1 LTEAPHLYINEYLTS
16 RNLKKFRRSKLP
28 MPPKSRKKRKKTAE
42 IVIKE
47 SPLFKYW
54 SWLAVAAIIIF
65 VAAIRIRLLQIPL
78 ERDEGEFA
86 YMGQLLLQ
94 GIPPYLIAYSMK
106 LPGIFIAY
114 ALVMAI
120 FGQAIT
126 GIHIGLMLFNAV
138 AIVLAFLLARRLFD
152 DIAGVVAAAGYGL
165 LSLSPSVLGTS
176 AHATQ
181 FIVPLALGGTLLML
195 KSLDSDKYWMLL
207 ASGLLYGLAFIMKQH
222 AVFFIMFALIY
233 IIGRILKTKPID
245 WKKLAGKTS
254 LLVLASAIPFAVCCI
269 LLYTAGVF
277 SKFWFWTFS
286 YAQQYVAEKTLA
298 NVLQH
303 FMFSAPRAITPW
315 GWFWAIAGI
324 GLTAIFWNAKA
335 KSHRLFILGFSI
347 FSFLTI
353 CPGFFFRKHYF
364 VTLLPAIALLAGVAI
379 SAMVQFLAQK
389 KMPSLLK
396 SLPVLVIAATLIF
409 PTIKLNSFFFRAE
422 PDEACRMMYSA
433 NPFPES
439 VEIADYIKRHS
450 SRDDKIA
457 VIGSEPQIYF
467 YADRKSATGYIY
479 VYGLMEPQ
487 AYASRMQREMIK
499 EVETVRPKY
508 AVFVNVR
515 TSWLR
520 KENSDMTII
529 KWVQTYLDA
538 NYRIVGIIDIFNSNY
553 SAHWDDDARSY
564 RPASDTNV
572 YVLERI

>member
-1 LTEAPHLYINEYLTS
+1 
-16 RNLKKFRRSKLP
+16 
-28 MPPKSRKKRKKTAE
+28 M
-42 IVIKE
+42 
-47 SPLFKYW
+47 
-54 SWLAVAAIIIF
+54 
-65 VAAIRIRLLQIPL
+65 

-106 LPGIFIAY
+106 LPGIYVVY

-120 FGQAIT
+120 LGQTIT
-126 GIHIGLMLFNAV
+126 GIHTGLMLVNAV
-138 AIVLAFLLARRLFD
+138 AIVLVFLLARRLFD
-152 DIAGVVAAAGYGL
+152 DITGVVAAAGYGL

-195 KSLDSDKYWMLL
+195 KSLESGKYWMLL

-233 IIGRILKTKPID
+233 LIARILKTKPID
-245 WKKLAGKTS
+245 WKRLAGKTS
-254 LLVLASAIPFAVCCI
+254 LLILAFAIPFAVCCI

-286 YAQQYVAEKTLA
+286 YAQQYVAQVTLA
-298 NVLQH
+298 DAPRH
-303 FMFSAPRAITPW
+303 FMLLAPRVITPW
-315 GWFWAIAGI
+315 GWFWAMAGI
-324 GLTAIFWNAKA
+324 GLTAIFWNEQA

-353 CPGFFFRKHYF
+353 CPGFFFREHYF
-364 VTLLPAIALLAGVAI
+364 VTLLPAIALLAGVAVG
-379 SAMVQFLAQK
+379 AMIQFLAQE
-389 KMPSLLK
+389 KMPTLLK

-409 PTIKLNSFFFRAE
+409 PIIKLNSFFFRAE
-422 PDEACRMMYSA
+422 PAEASRMMYGA

-439 VEIADYIKRHS
+439 VEVADYIKRHS
-450 SRDDKIA
+450 SKDDKIT

-479 VYGLMEPQ
+479 VYGLMELQ
-487 AYASRMQREMIK
+487 AYASRMQREMIQ
-499 EVETVRPKY
+499 EIETARPVY
-508 AVFVNVR
+508 AVFVNVP

-520 KENSDMTII
+520 KEKSDMTILE
-529 KWVQTYLDA
+529 WVQTYLDA
-538 NYRIVGIIDIFNSNY
+538 NYRIVGIIDIFNSHY
-553 SAHWDDDARSY
+553 SAHWDEYVRSY

-572 YVLERI
+572 YVLKRISSDTRKETPAL

>member
-1 LTEAPHLYINEYLTS
+1 
-16 RNLKKFRRSKLP
+16 
-28 MPPKSRKKRKKTAE
+28 MKR
-42 IVIKE
+42 
-47 SPLFKYW
+47 SPLHKYW
-54 SWLAVAAIIIF
+54 SWLALAAIIIF
-65 VAAIRIRLLQIPL
+65 VVAIRIRLLQMPL
-78 ERDEGEFA
+78 ARDEGEFA

-106 LPGIFIAY
+106 LPGIYVAY

-120 FGQAIT
+120 FGQTIT
-126 GIHIGLMLFNAV
+126 GIHIGLMLVNAV
-138 AIVLAFLLARRLFD
+138 AIVLMFLLARRLFD
-152 DIAGVVAAAGYGL
+152 DIAGIVAAAGYGL

-181 FIVPLALGGTLLML
+181 FVVPLALGGTLLML
-195 KSLDSDKYWMLL
+195 KSLDSGKYWMLL

-222 AVFFIMFALIY
+222 AIFFTMFALFY
-233 IIGRILKTKPID
+233 FIGRMLKTRPID
-245 WKKLAGKTS
+245 WKRLAGKTS

-277 SKFWFWTFS
+277 SRFWFWTFS
-286 YAQQYVAEKTLA
+286 YAQQYVAEVTLA
-298 NVLQH
+298 DAMQQ
-303 FMFSAPRAITPW
+303 FMLFAPEAITLW
-315 GWFWAIAGI
+315 GWFWAFAAIS
-324 GLTAIFWNAKA
+324 LTAIFWNEKA
-335 KSHRLFILGFSI
+335 RSHCFFILGFSI

-353 CPGFFFRKHYF
+353 CPGLFFRQHYF
-364 VTLLPAIALLAGVAI
+364 VTLLPAIALLAGVAV

-389 KMPSLLK
+389 KMPTLLK

-409 PTIKLNSFFFRAE
+409 PIIKLNNFFFLAE
-422 PDEACRMMYSA
+422 PVEACRMIYGA

-439 VEIADYIKRHS
+439 VDIADYIKRHS

-499 EVETVRPKY
+499 EIETVRPQY
-508 AVFVNVR
+508 AVFVNFA

-520 KENSDMTII
+520 KENSDMTILE
-529 KWVQTYLDA
+529 WAQTYLNA
-538 NYRIVGIIDIFNSNY
+538 NYRIVGIVDIFNDIY
-553 SAHWDDDARSY
+553 SAHWDEDVRGY

-572 YVLERI
+572 YVLERISGDAQAEKPAL